1 MSLIDFDKIRT
12 WVGDTNE
19 ADPLLTDNELEYALA
34 EGGTIKGAA
43 ALAAE
48 WISAKFARQADK
60 SVGDL
65 SISYSQRAQQY
76 AALAVRLRG
85 RTARVVLPYFGGISQ
100 SAKDAREA
108 DTDRVKPA
116 FTTTMLDDPATSAA
130 SDDDADAD
138 VS

>member
-12 WVGDTNE
+12 WVGDTDE
-19 ADPLLTDNELEYALA
+19 ADPLLTNDELEYAVA

-65 SISYSQRAQQY
+65 SISYSQRAKQY
-76 AALAVRLRG
+76 AELAIKLRG
-85 RTARVVLPYFGGISQ
+85 RSVRVVLPYFGGISQ
-100 SAKDAREA
+100 SAKDARED

-116 FTTTMLDDPATSAA
+116 FTVGMLDDPAISAA
-130 SDDDADAD
+130 ADDDADAD